1 MEKVAIEVSDVILG
15 PPTEA
20 DAILRRPAGTVT
32 VTRQSESRNA
42 PHAFMN
48 AVVFT
53 CAEELQDIPEP
64 TMHALSTTHPG
75 RLHLPSITLPTIILF
90 HCA

>member
-20 DAILRRPAGTVT
+20 DTILRRLAGTVT
-32 VTRQSESRNA
+32 GTRQSESRTT

-53 CAEELQDIPEP
+53 YAEELQDNPEP
-64 TMHALSTTHPG
+64 TMHALSTAHPG